1 MRVSM
6 NLMFRNW
13 QNKGNI
19 SYVYNLLF
27 LVIVMES
34 TIQLGKPGSIC
45 HSFHFFLPE
54 FSFIDTDDSQ

>member
-1 MRVSM
+1 M

-27 LVIVMES
+27 LVIVMKNI
-34 TIQLGKPGSIC
+34 IQLGKPGTIC
-45 HSFHFFLPE
+45 HSFHFVLPE